1 MASTGQTQSGEA
13 PQHFVVEILTEEGP
27 RYALC
32 QTLTV
37 AAAGS
42 ASLPAAAMEE
52 FMSQNTLRAV
62 AVPDADAAGAHPVG
76 AHWTQLAADMQ
87 SGQEPA

>member
-1 MASTGQTQSGEA
+1 MANEPAQGANA
-13 PQHFVVEILTEEGP
+13 PQHFVVEILTDAGT

-37 AAAGS
+37 VAAGS

-62 AVPDADAAGAHPVG
+62 AVPDAGATDVHPAA
-76 AHWTQLAADMQ
+76 AHWTQLALDMQ
-87 SGQEPA
+87 SGHDTV

>member
-1 MASTGQTQSGEA
+1 MANGQVEGANT
-13 PQHFVVEILTEEGP
+13 PQHFVVEILTDAGT

-37 AAAGS
+37 VAAGS

-62 AVPDADAAGAHPVG
+62 AVPDPSASGAHPVS
-76 AHWTQLAADMQ
+76 AHWTQLAIDMQ
-87 SGQEPA
+87 SGQDTA

>member
-1 MASTGQTQSGEA
+1 MANGQAEGA
-13 PQHFVVEILTEEGP
+13 NMPQHFVVELVTDEGK

-37 AAAGS
+37 VAAGS

-52 FMSQNTLRAV
+52 FISQNTLRAV
-62 AVPDADAAGAHPVG
+62 AVPDSGASGAHPVA
-76 AHWTQLAADMQ
+76 AHWTQLALDMQ
-87 SGQEPA
+87 SGEDSV

>member
-1 MASTGQTQSGEA
+1 MANEPAHGTNA
-13 PQHFVVEILTEEGP
+13 PQHFVVEILTDAGT

-37 AAAGS
+37 VAAGS

-62 AVPDADAAGAHPVG
+62 AVPDAGATGVHPAA
-76 AHWTQLAADMQ
+76 AHWTQLALDMQ
-87 SGQEPA
+87 SGHETV

>member
-1 MASTGQTQSGEA
+1 MANGQIQGGTA
-13 PQHFVVEILTEEGP
+13 PQHFVVEITTGEGT

-37 AAAGS
+37 VAAGS
-42 ASLPAAAMEE
+42 ASLPAATMEE

-62 AVPDADAAGAHPVG
+62 AVPDGGGSDVHPAA
-76 AHWTQLAADMQ
+76 AHWTQLALDMQ
-87 SGQEPA
+87 SGQDTV